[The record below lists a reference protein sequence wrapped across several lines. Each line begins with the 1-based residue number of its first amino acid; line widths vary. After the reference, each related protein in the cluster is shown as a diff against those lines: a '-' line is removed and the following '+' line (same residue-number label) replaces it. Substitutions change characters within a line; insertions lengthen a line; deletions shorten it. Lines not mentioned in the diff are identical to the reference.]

1 MKSAGKNWA
10 IEAKGPHMNSFAI
23 LRNPLARLF
32 LLFLLNVACLALADA
47 NVSAQETYKTSEGIP
62 LTFTLRPQRNVIF
75 LNEPVD
81 MTLELSTAGNEQ
93 FDFLSCLP
101 GSPTGDQKFSI
112 TTENGKAPTI
122 IPRSGPCISWAQG
135 PIKESCHPH
144 SSYGYDLSQMAT
156 FEEPGNYEI
165 TIEREVEVQ
174 NRRTG
179 VRDKIRIKVS
189 TPIQVVPRT
198 PENVG
203 EFVARNGQELLKEN
217 GDDFYIA
224 LWRLFRVRDPQAAQY
239 YQQVL
244 MAHFNDPEQ
253 DEWKS
258 DLEPDEEVKKRL
270 DRARETANLL
280 GSYATDEAVETL
292 LKLLK
297 SPSCSIRRAGF
308 IGLLGC
314 SNHRALSPD
323 VQKAMISLW
332 DDPYVEL
339 RLGVIHFLRDN
350 DHPERERILSR
361 MTNDSNEFVR
371 KDATRSLEELKSP
384 PVP

>member
-1 MKSAGKNWA
+1 MTRRYLHNPFFPLVLVA
-10 IEAKGPHMNSFAI
+10 MSF
-23 LRNPLARLF
+23 
-32 LLFLLNVACLALADA
+32 ALADA
-47 NVSAQETYKTSEGIP
+47 RASAQETYKTSEGIS
-62 LTFTLRPQRNVIF
+62 LTFTLRPEKTVIF

-81 MTLELSTAGNEQ
+81 LTLELSAEGNEQ

-101 GSPTGDQKFSI
+101 GSLTGDQKVSI
-112 TTENGKAPTI
+112 TTEEGKPPTI

-135 PIKESCHPH
+135 PIKESCHPR

-179 VRDKIRIKVS
+179 VRNKIRIKVS

-203 EFVARNGQELLKEN
+203 EFVARNGQELLKED

-224 LWRLFRVRDPQAAQY
+224 LWRLFRVRDTQAAQY

-258 DLEPDEEVKKRL
+258 DFEPDEEVKDRL
-270 DRARETANLL
+270 HRARETANLL
-280 GSYATDEAVETL
+280 GSYATDGAVESL

-314 SNHRALSPD
+314 SNHRPLSPD
-323 VQKAMISLW
+323 IQKAMLSLW
-332 DDPYVEL
+332 DDPYVEI

-361 MTNDSNEFVR
+361 MTNDPNEFVR

-384 PVP
+384 SVP